1 MSRQSVRLMIDPLG
15 LLFPVWTSS
24 KPKAK
29 RGGVAAE
36 SAVHG
41 PIHWS
46 EAVGAEVETLMAR
59 SILEGLGNSS
69 SDIPTYEIGCCV
81 ELDIVCLLE
90 VFV

>member
-24 KPKAK
+24 KRKAK

-46 EAVGAEVETLMAR
+46 EAVGGRCRNINGSVNPRRFGKLKLR
-59 SILEGLGNSS
+59 YS
-69 SDIPTYEIGCCV
+69 YV
-81 ELDIVCLLE
+81 
-90 VFV
+90 